1 MRGSAAARALIP
13 ALAVLALAAIVAVA
27 AGGSTPGGTSDRRGP
42 ADLVLDTLLTLTLL
56 LFAFAIAFL
65 VYAFIH
71 RKEIGN
77 LRLPQRTRP
86 SSVTSLL
93 VFLAVLGIVAL
104 LRVRG
109 LFGDDD
115 EAESQPGNAGP
126 IGDSATPPDPAYE
139 PALAWLPVLVV
150 AALVAI
156 AYVSLSVAA
165 RRRRGQR
172 PRSGVA
178 ASLADVLDDSL
189 DDLRAESDPRRA
201 VIAAYARLERV
212 LAAHGLPKR
221 SPETPQ
227 EYLERILP
235 ELEVDATSISRL
247 TDLFTW
253 AKFSHHD
260 VRPTMKEEA
269 IAALTTA
276 RDDLRAAAARAE
288 EERAHALVAVE
299 RPA

>member
-1 MRGSAAARALIP
+1 MRGSAARAFVP
-13 ALAVLALAAIVAVA
+13 AVAVLALTAVVAVA
-27 AGGSTPGGTSDRRGP
+27 ARGSTPGGTGASRGP

-71 RKEIGN
+71 RKEVGN

-86 SSVTSLL
+86 SAVTSLI
-93 VFLAVLGIVAL
+93 VFFAILGIVAL
-104 LRVRG
+104 LRIRG
-109 LFGDDD
+109 LFGDDE
-115 EAESQPGNAGP
+115 EAEGPAGDAALA
-126 IGDSATPPDPAYE
+126 GDGATPPEPGYE
-139 PALAWLPVLVV
+139 PALAWIPLLVV
-150 AALVAI
+150 GALATI
-156 AYVSLSVAA
+156 AYVAFTVAA

-189 DDLRAESDPRRA
+189 DDLRAEADPRRA

-212 LAAHGLPKR
+212 LAVHGLPKR

-235 ELEVDATSISRL
+235 ELEVDPSSISRL

-260 VRPTMKEEA
+260 VRPAMKEEA

-288 EERAHALVAVE
+288 QERAHPLVAVE